1 MLSVLR
7 VLLTILGV
15 AAIAICLSIVTVGPG
30 DTAQMSELMFDAL
43 TGRDGPLTGRWPAT
57 MDSELRFYAPFWGA
71 YGVVLIAVARD
82 LVRLG
87 RWVPWLALLF
97 FAGGLGRAISWATN
111 GAPHP
116 FFLFLM
122 ILELLLPP
130 VLIVLWRFGRKTI

>member
-7 VLLTILGV
+7 VLLIILGV
-15 AAIAICLSIVTVGPG
+15 SAIAICLSIVFFGPG
-30 DTAQMSELMFDAL
+30 DTAQISELTFDAL
-43 TGRDGPLTGRWPAT
+43 IGRDGPLSGRWPAT

-71 YGVVLIAVARD
+71 YGVILIAVARD
-82 LVRLG
+82 LARLG

-97 FAGGLGRAISWATN
+97 FAGGLGRAISWATT

-122 ILELLLPP
+122 TIELVLPP
-130 VLIVLWRFGRKTI
+130 ILIVLWRFGRPST